1 MTDAIARHVEL
12 HQIERPDDFTIRS
25 AGQKGSL
32 KVYVIQSTDRR
43 LSLEEIAKNKNISEE
58 ELLREMELIVQSGTR
73 IALDYIIED
82 HLDEDSIE
90 EIMDYFSE
98 ESESGDISEASKDF
112 DGAYTEEELR
122 LVRLKF
128 LCGVV

>member
-1 MTDAIARHVEL
+1 M
-12 HQIERPDDFTIRS
+12 
-25 AGQKGSL
+25 
-32 KVYVIQSTDRR
+32 
-43 LSLEEIAKNKNISEE
+43 
-58 ELLREMELIVQSGTR
+58 
-73 IALDYIIED
+73 
-82 HLDEDSIE
+82 E

-98 ESESGDISEASKDF
+98 ESETGDIQAAFKDF

>member
-1 MTDAIARHVEL
+1 MT
-12 HQIERPDDFTIRS
+12 
-25 AGQKGSL
+25 
-32 KVYVIQSTDRR
+32 
-43 LSLEEIAKNKNISEE
+43 LEEIAKNKNIRED

-82 HLDEDSIE
+82 RLDEDSME

-98 ESESGDISEASKDF
+98 ESETGDIQEAFKDF

>member
-1 MTDAIARHVEL
+1 MTKAIAQHVED
-12 HQIERPDDFTIRS
+12 HNIERPDDFTIRS

-32 KVYVIQSTDRR
+32 KVYVIQSMDRR
-43 LSLEEIAKNKNISEE
+43 LSLEEIAKAKSLSEE
-58 ELLREMELIVQSGTR
+58 DLLREMELIVQSGTR
-73 IALDYIIED
+73 ISLDYILED
-82 HLDEDSIE
+82 QLDEDSVD

-98 ESESGDISEASKDF
+98 ESETGDIAEAYKDF